1 MKRIGITFSD
11 TNFQNYPNWMAGQG
25 VEVVRLSYQE
35 KNTSDFDSCD
45 GFVLTGGIDVHPA
58 FYQNP
63 RIDYPNT
70 TVFNESRDLFEIQV
84 FEYAR
89 MHNKPI
95 LAICRGLQLI
105 NAAMG
110 GTLIQDLQENDFE
123 NHRKGAEGDREH
135 KIEVKPDTLLA
146 KISGTLN
153 GFVNSAHHQGV
164 DQIAVG
170 LKVSA
175 LSNDGVVEAI
185 EYEDPIKPFFLGV
198 QWHPERMQIPSSN
211 LAFSQN
217 IRKAFIEA
225 IIKINV

>member
-1 MKRIGITFSD
+1 MKRIGITTSD
-11 TNFQNYPNWMAGQG
+11 TNFQNYPNWIAGDDI
-25 VEVVRLSYQE
+25 EVILLSYLE
-35 KNTSDFDSCD
+35 KNTHDFDSCD
-45 GFVLTGGIDVHPA
+45 GFVLTGGIDLHPA

-63 RIDYPNT
+63 RIDYPHT

-84 FEYAR
+84 FEFAR
-89 MHNKPI
+89 NHNKPI

-123 NHRKGAEGDREH
+123 NHRKGSEGDREH
-135 KIEVKPDTLLA
+135 LIEVKPDTLLA

-153 GFVNSAHHQGV
+153 GFVNSAHHQGL

-175 LSNDGVVEAI
+175 FSEDGVVEAI
-185 EYEDPIKPFFLGV
+185 EYEDDSKPFLLAV